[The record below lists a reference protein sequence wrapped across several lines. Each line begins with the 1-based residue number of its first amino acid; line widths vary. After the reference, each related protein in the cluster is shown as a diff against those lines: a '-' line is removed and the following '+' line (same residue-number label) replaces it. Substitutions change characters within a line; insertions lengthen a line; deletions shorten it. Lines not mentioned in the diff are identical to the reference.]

1 MQVKTIRSGSRQEC
15 DSEAFAEAEQSSLER
30 QSSIHQLPTQT
41 LTSTPAL
48 GLESLFDS
56 LDRQEASSS
65 LLSSSVLSTAS
76 PFIPTIQPSTVEEA
90 KQLVSIIRSDFYGPE
105 EGREGL
111 VAATQRT
118 LVKEGATTVFS
129 TEVEGTHLAGEY
141 VQLVRSGSEVLG
153 PATTPGPG
161 FPGSAHLTS
170 LPTIALETSL
180 ETEQKP
186 KRFDSGDSSRAN
198 KARESLEEVRKSAN
212 LSFKERLKQRF
223 QKFREEHGSVLDRQ
237 PNSNSRSKGGFGRA
251 IGQGRDRE
259 RQSENVV
266 SFGKKSDIIRN
277 KLHQVLNQ
285 PAKVKKLCFWQN

>member
-1 MQVKTIRSGSRQEC
+1 M
-15 DSEAFAEAEQSSLER
+15 
-30 QSSIHQLPTQT
+30 
-41 LTSTPAL
+41 
-48 GLESLFDS
+48 
-56 LDRQEASSS
+56 
-65 LLSSSVLSTAS
+65 
-76 PFIPTIQPSTVEEA
+76 
-90 KQLVSIIRSDFYGPE
+90 SIIRSDFYGPE
-105 EGREGL
+105 KGREGL

-118 LVKEGATTVFS
+118 LVKEGATTIFS

-161 FPGSAHLTS
+161 FPGSAQLTS

-186 KRFDSGDSSRAN
+186 KRFDSGDSGRAN

-223 QKFREEHGSVLDRQ
+223 QKFREEHGSVLDRE
-237 PNSNSRSKGGFGRA
+237 PSDSRSTGGFGRA
-251 IGQGRDRE
+251 IGQGRYRD

-285 PAKVKKLCFWQN
+285 PVKVRKLSLAKLEKIYDLCETKHSGDEHSNPDENVRAGPPQNNSISN

>member
-1 MQVKTIRSGSRQEC
+1 M
-15 DSEAFAEAEQSSLER
+15 ER
-30 QSSIHQLPTQT
+30 QSSIKVPPTLT
-41 LTSTPAL
+41 LTSTPSL

-76 PFIPTIQPSTVEEA
+76 SFIPTIQPSTVEEA

-105 EGREGL
+105 KGREGL

-118 LVKEGATTVFS
+118 LVKEGATTIFS

-161 FPGSAHLTS
+161 FPGSAQLTS

-186 KRFDSGDSSRAN
+186 KRFDSGDSGRAN

-223 QKFREEHGSVLDRQ
+223 QKFREEHGSVLDRE
-237 PNSNSRSKGGFGRA
+237 PSRGFGRA
-251 IGQGRDRE
+251 IGQAGRERDR
-259 RQSENVV
+259 QDENTV

-277 KLHQVLNQ
+277 KLHQVLNK
-285 PAKVKKLCFWQN
+285 PVKVRKLCLTKR

>member
-1 MQVKTIRSGSRQEC
+1 MV
-15 DSEAFAEAEQSSLER
+15 FAEAEQSSLER
-30 QSSIHQLPTQT
+30 QSSVQLPPSQMI
-41 LTSTPAL
+41 TSTPAL

-56 LDRQEASSS
+56 LDRQEASSSS

-186 KRFDSGDSSRAN
+186 KRFDSGDSSRVN
-198 KARESLEEVRKSAN
+198 KGRESLEEVRKSAN

-237 PNSNSRSKGGFGRA
+237 PNNGNSRSQGGFGRA

-285 PAKVKKLCFWQN
+285 PDKVRKLSF

>member
-1 MQVKTIRSGSRQEC
+1 M
-15 DSEAFAEAEQSSLER
+15 
-30 QSSIHQLPTQT
+30 
-41 LTSTPAL
+41 
-48 GLESLFDS
+48 
-56 LDRQEASSS
+56 
-65 LLSSSVLSTAS
+65 
-76 PFIPTIQPSTVEEA
+76 EEA

-118 LVKEGATTVFS
+118 LIKEGATTVFS

-180 ETEQKP
+180 ETEQTP
-186 KRFDSGDSSRAN
+186 KRFDSGDRRAN

-223 QKFREEHGSVLDRQ
+223 QKFREEHGSVLDRE
-237 PNSNSRSKGGFGRA
+237 PSNSRGTGGFGRA
-251 IGQGRDRE
+251 IGQGRDRDRE
-259 RQSENVV
+259 AENIV

-285 PAKVKKLCFWQN
+285 PAKVRKLCFAKLCKGDLDVIFVKHKSQVTSTAILTRTFVPAHLRTTASPTRNQPLIDPSTSR

>member
-1 MQVKTIRSGSRQEC
+1 MEQQRRTKTPP
-15 DSEAFAEAEQSSLER
+15 SL
-30 QSSIHQLPTQT
+30 T
-41 LTSTPAL
+41 LTSTPSL

-56 LDRQEASSS
+56 LERRPLVSSS
-65 LLSSSVLSTAS
+65 ILSTAS
-76 PFIPTIQPSTVEEA
+76 PFVPTIQPSTVEEA
-90 KQLVSIIRSDFYGPE
+90 KELVSVIRSDFYGPE

-118 LVKEGATTVFS
+118 LVNEGATTIFT

-170 LPTIALETSL
+170 LPTIALEASL

-186 KRFDSGDSSRAN
+186 KRFDSSDNRRAN

-223 QKFREEHGSVLDRQ
+223 QKFREEHGSVLDRT
-237 PNSNSRSKGGFGRA
+237 PTSNSRSSGGFGRA
-251 IGQGRDRE
+251 IGQHRDRE
-259 RQSENVV
+259 GQSENTV

-285 PAKVKKLCFWQN
+285 PAKVNMHCLLRYLW